1 MTFFVTKV
9 LIPVLLS
16 STLGAW
22 TMDIVY
28 QKLKKAK
35 ELRDI
40 EGYKTIYISPNR
52 TRVSRRENS
61 LSETCQRAE
70 RKEDG

>member
-61 LSETCQRAE
+61 PLETCQRAE